1 MVNWAH
7 QPRFWCKHAVD
18 WKKWWIQFGV
28 DSRTEAGKIYGMV
41 DRGTGTYVGGM
52 AYPITPNPPRK
63 ALAFPVPSPIKTT
76 PGIPGIGPGLVRLQG
91 GVERGMLVVKKVM
104 HPGIRPRHFQESL
117 LDELNSRTRPGG
129 LRSTTDA
136 AVKRAWRKVSS
147 R

>member
-1 MVNWAH
+1 
-7 QPRFWCKHAVD
+7 
-18 WKKWWIQFGV
+18 
-28 DSRTEAGKIYGMV
+28 MV
-41 DRGTGTYVGGM
+41 DRGTATYVGGV

-63 ALAFPVPSPIKTT
+63 ALAFTYPTPIKTT

-91 GVERGMLVVKKVM
+91 GVERGVVVVKKVM
-104 HPGIRPRHFQESL
+104 HRGIRPRHFQRSL